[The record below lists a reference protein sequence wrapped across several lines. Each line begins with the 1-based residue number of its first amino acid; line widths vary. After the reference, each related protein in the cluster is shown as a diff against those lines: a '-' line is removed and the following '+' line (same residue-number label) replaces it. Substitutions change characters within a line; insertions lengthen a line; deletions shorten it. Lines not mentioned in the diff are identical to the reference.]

1 MADILATI
9 DDILKSKVG
18 PSPETLG
25 GRTLSDEERAEAL
38 REGKRQT
45 DIFANKALANIF
57 NTLSLKKFQDSVPT
71 FAEMD
76 ESTEDTL
83 IEKITK
89 QAQSFPRLGLNVMGF
104 LFSDAGRV
112 YETRAKKLE
121 DGMTP
126 EQIIAEEDIGDSLS
140 AAVGPFEALAPFA
153 VPKFLKNIAAKYGPA
168 GLTAVKSKLDIAQK
182 KQ

>member
-1 MADILATI
+1 MVMLVVAFVSFSLFTF
-9 DDILKSKVG
+9 VG
-18 PSPETLG
+18 DPINNMVGEET
-25 GRTLSDEERAEAL
+25 SDEERAEAL

-89 QAQSFPRLGLNVMGF
+89 QAQSFPR
-104 LFSDAGRV
+104 
-112 YETRAKKLE
+112 
-121 DGMTP
+121 
-126 EQIIAEEDIGDSLS
+126 
-140 AAVGPFEALAPFA
+140 
-153 VPKFLKNIAAKYGPA
+153 
-168 GLTAVKSKLDIAQK
+168 
-182 KQ
+182 